1 MVGMTCWSVTALAGD
16 QKGEDQPSW
25 CFEIMDRA
33 NQHASAVISEALA
46 PQASA

>member
-1 MVGMTCWSVTALAGD
+1 MVGIIRQSVTISEGD
-16 QKGEDQPSW
+16 QKGENQRSW

-33 NQHASAVISEALA
+33 NQHALAVISEALA